1 MEMGSSETDLQGIIH
16 SLEQGRLA
24 LVIQA
29 MLLWASVIALALAY
43 LLIQFRG
50 LSSLTGIDQAQE
62 ARELARG
69 NGFSTKNI
77 RPLALQQ
84 LQRSIGKI
92 PAGNFPDTFNPP
104 LNPLI
109 NSLALRCFP
118 GELTKKITGGS
129 YVFAGDRLVAGVSVL
144 FFIAALAVNY
154 FLALRLFDRRIALL
168 SATFVLLA
176 DQFWQF
182 SLSGLPQMLLL
193 FLFSCAAWV
202 LAIAIRARREGRGT
216 IGSLA
221 MLGFFLGLM
230 ALTHPLTLWISAAV
244 GAFCAFYFRGWIPRF
259 LVPIIICLA
268 MFSVWV
274 VCDLKVTRTPFG
286 ISPFA
291 CLDGLSLIENGWMRE
306 LEPDYSR
313 VSLSAFSKRVQGD
326 FSYQL
331 GSLYTLLGEV
341 VVAPLFFISLLH
353 RFKRDE
359 TEIFKWALLLMW
371 LFTFCRLGS
380 HGNQSPEHQCK
391 PDLYPVWTSD
401 DVLRSCIGLRLLE
414 KAADSGYDPSQ
425 SFDDAAPGGHWITHT
440 VRLSA
445 GQFADSVPPRIC
457 LNSCNYLRP
466 GQSRTKLLPR
476 ICRGP
481 LPGIQIANLYGYRP
495 SWKP

>member
-1 MEMGSSETDLQGIIH
+1 MADYKVGHAANEALFPGSRISPNQTTAERLMEMGSSETDLQGIIH

-168 SATFVLLA
+168 SATFVLVA

-371 LFTFCRLGS
+371 LFTFAGS
-380 HGNQSPEHQCK
+380 VLMGINRQNISANQIYI
-391 PDLYPVWTSD
+391 L
-401 DVLRSCIGLRLLE
+401 
-414 KAADSGYDPSQ
+414 
-425 SFDDAAPGGHWITHT
+425 F
-440 VRLSA
+440 
-445 GQFADSVPPRIC
+445 
-457 LNSCNYLRP
+457 
-466 GQSRTKLLPR
+466 
-476 ICRGP
+476 GP
-481 LPGIQIANLYGYRP
+481 LMTFYGLA
-495 SWKP
+495 